1 MFKRCFD
8 IAASL
13 LGLLLLSPIIIL
25 LAFIVRR
32 KLGSPVLF
40 RQVRPGLN
48 GAPFEMLKFRTM
60 KDSVDSQGQ
69 PLPDSERMT
78 PFGTFLRSSSLDEL
92 PGLWS
97 VLKGDMSLVGPRPLL
112 NEYLPLY
119 SLEQRRRHDV
129 KPGITGWAQINGRNA
144 ISWEQKFQY
153 DVWYVDNRS
162 LWLDLKIIV
171 LTIKKVFVREGITA
185 SGEVTMSKFSGTI
198 VLRKLAIL
206 GTGGHGKVV
215 ADTAEMCDWSNIEF
229 FDDRWPSKTMLEH
242 WPIKGDTQVLLSR
255 LQEFEGV
262 IVAIGNNSIRH
273 SKINELLQAGANII
287 SLSHPAAVIS
297 KYATIGRGV
306 VVLAGVVVNASVKI
320 GDGAILNTGC
330 SVDHDCVLAECVHI
344 SPGARLAGEVDV
356 GFLSWIGIGA
366 SVRQCVTIGSNVT
379 VGAGAVIVGDTVD
392 DVTLV
397 GVPAKVFERTVFD
410 DDLSRIS

>member
-1 MFKRCFD
+1 
-8 IAASL
+8 
-13 LGLLLLSPIIIL
+13 
-25 LAFIVRR
+25 
-32 KLGSPVLF
+32 
-40 RQVRPGLN
+40 
-48 GAPFEMLKFRTM
+48 
-60 KDSVDSQGQ
+60 
-69 PLPDSERMT
+69 
-78 PFGTFLRSSSLDEL
+78 
-92 PGLWS
+92 
-97 VLKGDMSLVGPRPLL
+97 
-112 NEYLPLY
+112 
-119 SLEQRRRHDV
+119 
-129 KPGITGWAQINGRNA
+129 
-144 ISWEQKFQY
+144 
-153 DVWYVDNRS
+153 
-162 LWLDLKIIV
+162 
-171 LTIKKVFVREGITA
+171 
-185 SGEVTMSKFSGTI
+185 MSKFSGTI